1 MYGFEVNSTF
11 KVPGPSS
18 SLYQLYI
25 YTMAQK
31 VVKKEKDG
39 LKKFVKKENDE
50 SLSLKHLIKSK
61 NLIQINEIGIAR

>member
-1 MYGFEVNSTF
+1 
-11 KVPGPSS
+11 
-18 SLYQLYI
+18 
-25 YTMAQK
+25 MAQK

-61 NLIQINEIGIAR
+61 NLIQINEIGIARWRWFCPTFA